1 MGDGVRGVKKRE
13 HARGGGREGE
23 RKQVMIVKPDLLLLW
38 LRNVGRI

>member
-1 MGDGVRGVKKRE
+1 MGDGVGGVKMRE
-13 HARGGGREGE
+13 HARVGGREGE

>member
-1 MGDGVRGVKKRE
+1 MGDGVGGVKKRE

-23 RKQVMIVKPDLLLLW
+23 RNQVMIVKPVLLLLR

>member
-1 MGDGVRGVKKRE
+1 MGDGVGGVKKRE

-23 RKQVMIVKPDLLLLW
+23 RKQVMIVKLVLLLLR